1 MPYRYIVIWRY
12 GRISIQQGTSF
23 WYKHTNGV
31 FSDLIWLLFTN
42 FTQVFLVMD
51 LSREYV
57 LEVLG
62 KIMDPDLKKDIVS
75 LNFVEELKID
85 EQSITV
91 TVYSSNP
98 ALHARKRLQEAV
110 EFNLKREFE
119 GIVIN
124 CTVQALPAEAKEAH
138 RKFLPEVK
146 NIVAIASGKG
156 GVGKS
161 TVTAN
166 LAGGLAKAGYR
177 VGIVD
182 ADIYGPSMPT
192 MFDVVN
198 DRPTMI
204 DVEGKP
210 KISPVVA
217 YGIKIL
223 SIGFFTDQDN
233 AVVWRGPMAAKALT
247 QMFTDA
253 EWGKLDYLLIDL
265 PPGTGDIHLSLVQ
278 TVPLDGA
285 VIVSTPQEVALADAR
300 KGINMFKLDTIN
312 VPVIGVVENMAWFT
326 PAELPDNKY
335 FIFGRDGAKN
345 LAQGMG
351 VPLLGQIPLVQS
363 VREAG
368 DVGKPAVFQDNTPT
382 STAFEELVRIFVQEV
397 EVAKAQKPLKKQ
409 HV

>member
-1 MPYRYIVIWRY
+1 MEI
-12 GRISIQQGTSF
+12 
-23 WYKHTNGV
+23 
-31 FSDLIWLLFTN
+31 
-42 FTQVFLVMD
+42 
-51 LSREYV
+51 SRENV
-57 LEVLG
+57 LEILG
-62 KIMDPDLKKDIVS
+62 SILEPDLKKDLVS
-75 LNFVEELKID
+75 ANLVEELVINDSKI
-85 EQSITV
+85 TLK
-91 TVYSSNP
+91 VYVSNP
-98 ALHARKRLQEAV
+98 ALHARKRMQEAID
-110 EFNLKREFE
+110 FNLKRAFGEE
-119 GIVIN
+119 LEVIATIVG
-124 CTVQALPAEAKEAH
+124 LPADAKTAQ
-138 RKFLPEVK
+138 RKILPDVK

-198 DRPTMI
+198 DRPTMLDI
-204 DVEGKP
+204 DGVP
-210 KISPVVA
+210 KINPVLS

-223 SIGFFTDQDN
+223 SIGFFTEQNN

-253 EWGKLDYLLIDL
+253 YWGELDYLLIDL

-300 KGINMFKLDTIN
+300 KGVNMFQLDSIN
-312 VPVIGVVENMAWFT
+312 VPVVGIIENMAWFT

-335 FIFGRDGAKN
+335 YIFGRDGAKN
-345 LAQGMG
+345 LAHGMN
-351 VPLLGQIPLVQS
+351 VPFLGHIPLVQG

-368 DVGKPAVFQDNTPT
+368 DIGRPAVFQENSPT
-382 STAFEELVRIFVQEV
+382 
-397 EVAKAQKPLKKQ
+397 AKAFDDLVTTFVERVAALKEKKAA
-409 HV
+409 HVN